1 MRRGRIE
8 RKKSQCLQMGRRV
21 VGVRREAERGG
32 GFIDLLSVSSS
43 EDRRQT
49 EALVFIEVNAG
60 TRALRLGGRGDGG
73 GVWLGWARRG
83 RSVCKKNSAI
93 WLLRDLEKHTCHF
106 LVSEGKEARSQK
118 WQFSYKAEY
127 SCSSINS
134 NGGRLRPT
142 IRTHLPWN
150 HSCCSSRGKKPRRVL
165 FFSRT
170 KKMTISFTCRFVG
183 TLSTTC
189 EQTNKIKLKV
199 MLNSPVL
206 PQLLFLG
213 IPATKVKASGE
224 CGANWSGG
232 RSAFNI
238 NDERRAY
245 ICMF

>member
-1 MRRGRIE
+1 MPADGTEGGGCSAGGGARGGVYRSAVCLLFRRSAANRGPGVYR
-8 RKKSQCLQMGRRV
+8 SQCGDEGTPSGRA
-21 VGVRREAERGG
+21 GGWRGG
-32 GFIDLLSVSSS
+32 
-43 EDRRQT
+43 
-49 EALVFIEVNAG
+49 LV
-60 TRALRLGGRGDGG
+60 RLGE
-73 GVWLGWARRG
+73 ARRG

-134 NGGRLRPT
+134 NGRRLRPT